1 MIDNEK
7 ERENERKRINGSV
20 CWLIWCFYPLLIDG
34 ENEAYRFHSNEG
46 LILLILMIAVTI
58 LGSVVPVVG
67 WFIILP
73 LGELF
78 CFVLAIM
85 GMLNAYNETMKELP
99 IIGKYKIIK

>member
-1 MIDNEK
+1 MKRREK
-7 ERENERKRINGSV
+7 MKETNKWICV
-20 CWLIWCFYPLLIDG
+20 LAYMVFFIPLLIDG